1 METLPQ
7 QDLSMK
13 WSFWGGKNKKS
24 VPVDSSDS
32 ESEPSES
39 NDGKSQPSKP
49 SGDLESKVERLETL
63 LEDMRFK
70 YDGARAD
77 IASFREFMNHDNDE
91 KLALEERLNV
101 KIRRLQAQVNQMRG
115 SGQSVRERARYYE
128 KPAQEK
134 AYDNDRL
141 RRELEKL
148 KRITYPD
155 KHVSD
160 SDSSSD

>member
-13 WSFWGGKNKKS
+13 WSFWGGKNKKG

-39 NDGKSQPSKP
+39 NDGKPQPSKP
-49 SGDLESKVERLETL
+49 SGDLESRVEKLETL

-70 YDGARAD
+70 YEGARAD

-91 KLALEERLNV
+91 KLELEERLNV

-128 KPAQEK
+128 KPVQEK
-134 AYDNDRL
+134 GYDSDRF
-141 RRELEKL
+141 RQELEKL
-148 KRITYPD
+148 RRITQPTRPA
-155 KHVSD
+155 SD